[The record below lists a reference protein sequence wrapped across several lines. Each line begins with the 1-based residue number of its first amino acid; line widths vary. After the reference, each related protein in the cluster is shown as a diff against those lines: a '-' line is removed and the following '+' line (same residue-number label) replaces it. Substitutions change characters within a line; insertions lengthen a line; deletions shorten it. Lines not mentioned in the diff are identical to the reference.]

1 MRNFLLTLLLFLSM
15 SCTKA
20 IINEK
25 NPSSVAHFHE
35 SNILTVEQAL
45 EELSDFNESLYGCID
60 VKSQEQIDE
69 IALCK
74 IPSTKSEYS
83 DAVVAY
89 VVNYKDDRGFAVI
102 NADRFSVPIVARTES
117 GNLDYRKLNEKLEE
131 RINSARI
138 NSTRTRSEMSD
149 SDTIGNVNPEEFVYT
164 TIANSLLASPRISV
178 DTLSV
183 TYGDWE
189 DVYRY
194 GPFVTVKW
202 GQTYPFNMHIPYDS
216 SWETRY
222 YSYYRGLPPVGCTN
236 VALAQVL
243 ATVKH
248 PERAP
253 GVNSTYEWGVLRTLS
268 NYTNVSNYLPGL
280 SSYPFD
286 TNPILM
292 SKVGNLADFM
302 HSIFL
307 KNQSTVRPSGTGA
320 SLDSAVITMKNL
332 DAEYFAAADCVMY
345 ESNSSA
351 LTECIRTDKPV
362 CCCGFYYDENNKKKG
377 HTWVIDGYSKRE
389 REVTIVIQ
397 SGYGDPQIRV
407 RPQTSYFF
415 HINWGHCGKYDGYY
429 YTGVFDMTQRE
440 DIDSVIDTNPY
451 MPNGTSAYNIDIEY
465 ISY

>member
-1 MRNFLLTLLLFLSM
+1 M
-15 SCTKA
+15 K
-20 IINEK
+20 K
-25 NPSSVAHFHE
+25 NPLPVTHLPEF
-35 SNILTVEQAL
+35 NILTIEQAL
-45 EELSDFNESLYGCID
+45 EELSDFNEALYRSVD
-60 VKSQEQIDE
+60 VKSQEEIDE
-69 IALCK
+69 ISLCK
-74 IPSTKSEYS
+74 VPLTKSNDS
-83 DAVVAY
+83 NAVVAY

-117 GNLDYRKLNEKLEE
+117 GSLDYRKLSEKLEE
-131 RINSARI
+131 RMSHV
-138 NSTRTRSEMSD
+138 RTRSVISD
-149 SDTIGNVNPEEFVYT
+149 SDTIVDAAPEDFVYT

-183 TYGDWE
+183 TYGEWE

-216 SWETRY
+216 SWETTY
-222 YSYYRGLPPVGCTN
+222 YTYYRGLPPVGCTN

-248 PERAP
+248 PERP
-253 GVNSTYEWGVLRTLS
+253 QGVNGTYSWGVLRTLS
-268 NYTNVSNYLPGL
+268 NYTNVSDYIPGL

-307 KNQSTVRPSGTGA
+307 KNASTVKPAGTGA
-320 SLDSAVITMKNL
+320 SLDSAVVTMKNL
-332 DAEYFAAADCVMY
+332 DAEYFAAAECVMY
-345 ESNSSA
+345 DLNSSA
-351 LTECIRTDKPV
+351 LAECMRANKPV
-362 CCCGFYYDENNKKKG
+362 CCCGFYYDENNKKRG

-389 REVTIVIQ
+389 REVTIVTQ

-451 MPNGTSAYNIDIEY
+451 IPNGTSAYNIDIEY